1 MQYATTPRANPASG
15 KGGVSKGRVGKSRT
29 EQDANSDN
37 GMFDRSLVIP
47 SFTRPAYLD
56 DSADGRGFDFEQR
69 A

>member
-1 MQYATTPRANPASG
+1 MQYATTPRANPASVG
-15 KGGVSKGRVGKSRT
+15 KGGVGKGRTV
-29 EQDANSDN
+29 QDANSDN

-47 SFTRPAYLD
+47 SFTHPAYLD